1 MFTWINKQGV
11 KSEKGF
17 IVQSVDRFTIEYR
30 EASKIISVDVERG
43 FLSDNKLCVN
53 IHLDSFRKWND
64 GTSIPEEKQK
74 QILQNFIEALKF
86 QDIEVN
92 ID

>member
-17 IVQSVDRFTIEYR
+17 IVQSTGRFTIEYR
-30 EASKIISVDVERG
+30 EDSKTISVHVERG
-43 FLSDNKLCVN
+43 FLSGDKLCVN
-53 IHLDSFRKWND
+53 IHLDGFKKWND
-64 GTSIPEEKQK
+64 GSVIQEEKQK
-74 QILQNFIEALKF
+74 QILQNFIDGMKF

-92 ID
+92 VD